1 MSGIHYRAATKRT
14 FKQAIIF
21 LLEHEYKLLG
31 SHRVLEMIADDVV
44 ELHHEFY
51 RDANQVP
58 PGHLVWHGTCDVGHK
73 QSHGQRAEDEP
84 TVTAVLPLVTDN
96 DINEAAQGC
105 PRDKAPWQWS
115 HERDIR
121 RIVRLVKTGLNNPT
135 GRLLLS
141 QADLSLLVNRSINVV
156 RRCIYDHFEKTD
168 ELLPIKGYVLDR
180 GSKPTHKG
188 IIVQLYEQG
197 MAPPDIGRATNHG
210 LDAVD
215 RYLKDYERVKVLVG
229 KGLTLAEISQAIG
242 RGLPTVKQYYKLVL
256 TFHPELSNVIQ
267 EVGHG

>member
-1 MSGIHYRAATKRT
+1 MSAIHYQAATKRT

-31 SHRVLEMIADDVV
+31 SHRVLEMIADDIV
-44 ELHHEFY
+44 ELQAEFY

-58 PGHLVWHGTCDVGHK
+58 PGHLVWHGTLDVGRK
-73 QSHGQRAEDEP
+73 QPYGQRAEDEP
-84 TVTAVLPLVTDN
+84 SITAILPLITAE
-96 DINEAAQGC
+96 DIVEAAQGC
-105 PRDKAPWQWS
+105 PKDKLPRIWS
-115 HERDIR
+115 HERDTR
-121 RIVRLVKTGLNNPT
+121 RIVRLVKAGLENPS

-141 QADLSLLVNRSINVV
+141 QADLSLLVNRAIRTV
-156 RRCIYDHFEKTD
+156 RRCIYDHFEETG

-188 IIVQLYEQG
+188 MIIQLYEQG
-197 MAPPDIGRATNHG
+197 MSPPDIARATSHG

-215 RYLKDYERVKVLVG
+215 HYLKDYERVKVLVD
-229 KGLTLAEISQAIG
+229 KGLSLSEISQAIG

-256 TFHPELSNVIQ
+256 SFYPELNDGTR
-267 EVGHG
+267 EED

>member
-14 FKQAIIF
+14 FKQAIVF

-31 SHRVLEMIADDVV
+31 SHRILEMIADDVV

-58 PGHLVWHGTCDVGHK
+58 PGCLVWHGTCDVGHK

-84 TVTAVLPLVTDN
+84 TVTAVLPLVTDD

-105 PRDKAPWQWS
+105 PRDKTPRQWS

-121 RIVRLVKTGLNNPT
+121 RIVRLVKAGLNNPT

-141 QADLSLLVNRSINVV
+141 QAELSLLVNRSIRIV
-156 RRCIYDHFEKTD
+156 RRCIYNHYEKSG

-215 RYLKDYERVKVLVG
+215 RYLKDYERVKVLVD
-229 KGLTLAEISQAIG
+229 KGLTLDEISQAIG

-256 TFHPELSNVIQ
+256 NFHPEISGVTQ